1 MFKYKANVLDICI
14 LLCTITLC
22 VVYARKQMQIQDL
35 MLLEQKAKIE
45 LLSKINISDYSLDE
59 IESIAKTLKD
69 PKNIDKSIINVPWGA
84 TYLVVPLDTDT
95 LELRKLTEM
104 YPGIR
109 IVLMEDGEKEK
120 LDSYFFGRSR
130 TKF

>member
-1 MFKYKANVLDICI
+1 
-14 LLCTITLC
+14 
-22 VVYARKQMQIQDL
+22 MQIQDL

-59 IESIAKTLKD
+59 IETIAKSLKY
-69 PKNIDKSIINVPWGA
+69 PRNTDKSVINIPWGT
-84 TYLVVPLDTDT
+84 TYLVVPLDTNA

-109 IVLMEDGEKEK
+109 IVLMEDGEKKDIDE
-120 LDSYFFGRSR
+120 YFFGRSR

>member
-1 MFKYKANVLDICI
+1 
-14 LLCTITLC
+14 
-22 VVYARKQMQIQDL
+22 MQIQDL

-59 IESIAKTLKD
+59 IETIAKSLKY
-69 PKNIDKSIINVPWGA
+69 PRNTDKSVINIPWGT
-84 TYLVVPLDTDT
+84 TYLVVPLDTNA

-109 IVLMEDGEKEK
+109 IVLMEDGEKK
-120 LDSYFFGRSR
+120 DIDDYFFGRSR